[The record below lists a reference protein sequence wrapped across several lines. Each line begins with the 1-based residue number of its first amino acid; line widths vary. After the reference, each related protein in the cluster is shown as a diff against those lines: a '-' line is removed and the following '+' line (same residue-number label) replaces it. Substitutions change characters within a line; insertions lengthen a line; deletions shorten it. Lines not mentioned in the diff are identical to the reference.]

1 MSTGSQVRVQT
12 RLTDSVTVEQWLKQ
26 GDGLAPLLFNLA
38 LEFILRGLNVD
49 LEGRIEYKSTWVL
62 AYADDIA
69 VISWS
74 LLDVTET

>member
-1 MSTGSQVRVQT
+1 VRAQT
-12 RLTDSVTVEQWLKQ
+12 KLTDSVTVEQGLKQ
-26 GDGLAPLLFNLA
+26 GDGLATLLFNSA
-38 LEFILRGLNVD
+38 LEFILRGLSVD

-74 LLDVTET
+74 MSDVTETTMNWP